1 MSDQTTIISLGGSI
15 IAPEGVDVPFLK
27 EFHHR
32 ITVWLQEDKGRRVV
46 LITGGGG
53 PARTYQQAYRAVA
66 ASPTLERQDWIGIA
80 ATRLNAALVK
90 AVFGDLC
97 SDEVVTDP
105 TAPFEWTGR
114 VLVAAGWK
122 PGFSTDFDA
131 VMLAERFGARTVV
144 NLSNIAQVYTDDPK
158 KNPDAKPLEAVS
170 WPEFQKIVG
179 TEWNPGLNAPFD
191 PVATKKAAELDLSV
205 YVAAG
210 GNLPNLDKILRGQ
223 SFFGTVIGGKR

>member
-1 MSDQTTIISLGGSI
+1 M
-15 IAPEGVDVPFLK
+15 IAPDGVDVPFLK
-27 EFHHR
+27 EFQRR
-32 ITVWLQEDKGRRVV
+32 ISLWLQEDAGRRVV
-46 LITGGGG
+46 LITGGGA
-53 PARTYQQAYRAVA
+53 PARVYQQAYRAVA
-66 ASPTLERQDWIGIA
+66 TSPSTDQQDWIGIA
-80 ATRLNAALVK
+80 ATRLNGELVK
-90 AVFGDLC
+90 AIFGDLC
-97 SDEVVTDP
+97 PNAVVTDP

-131 VMLAERFGARTVV
+131 VVLAERFGAKTVV

-158 KNPDAKPLEAVS
+158 KNPQAKPLAAVT

-191 PVATKKAAELDLSV
+191 PVATKKAAELNLAV

-210 GNLPNLDKILRGQ
+210 GDLPNLDKILRGQ
-223 SFFGTVIGGKR
+223 EFFGTVIGGRN